1 MDFNLESRNNEIQE
15 ISDNSINGEK
25 LSETEETAENFD
37 DCSLKEVKDGK
48 GNEVN
53 SETLESAEDDFEDCE
68 SRLEK
73 IEDEH
78 PELADDE
85 YDDFNDCGKET
96 DGEYVAEVT
105 YSTDGEIS
113 YEEANNEIQEA
124 YDECDNPE
132 DMSQLKEN
140 ANENEHIE
148 VDNAEVIERP
158 QNTEMGDEVTEEEC
172 EEAQKELNDAQEE
185 LEEQQES
192 AQRYQEELEN
202 QINKHENKVPEGTE
216 NTINE
221 AEEISEETEATDEVE
236 KTTEEIEDS
245 GEAEEATEEIEDSDK
260 VEEIPEEIE
269 NSGDTEETTEETEVT
284 DETSEEPE
292 DTNEVEETSV
302 DTEDTE
308 ESEDSDKAED
318 TSEEIE
324 NSGEA
329 EETTEET
336 EASDETSEEPDDISE
351 FKEVSGDIEN
361 TEEIEDTTEESEDT
375 DETKETSE
383 WIEDSGEVDEVSEKT
398 EDSGEGKETAEGTEN
413 TDETKKTTEETEDSD
428 EVEEHTVDPE
438 DEEVSAED
446 EKYMEDDSEIEISE
460 IDEESLSEDVSQ
472 EVEEKT
478 DTELSDE
485 TKEQIAEEVSA
496 EINSKADNNEISAA
510 EAEKIIEEKKAETV
524 ETLNEQSEAMNE
536 EIEQKAD
543 EIAEQDNLTE
553 EEAKEQISDEVS
565 ENTSENFSDDDVDA
579 MVEEKS
585 ETIEETIEEKIEEQK
600 AVDSVIETSDEL
612 EDEKT
617 EQLDEQSEQSLQER
631 IDGAFEKEDVTA
643 SVINSLRDEHT
654 AELQAKIE
662 EKSATEEELKTKF
675 DEVLSKKKG
684 TDEYRQSLQEYN
696 ALQDKKADLDE
707 QIASME
713 KQQERLEKRSIE
725 LREAQIQRGSEAV
738 VASVTT
744 LSCVNMLQERFDQ
757 AYYDTKADK
766 TELANIRN
774 ESCSTIKE
782 LSDEKDSIR
791 QAMDAKMDEIA
802 EYVISN
808 NMERYDTAHDPHY
821 QQLITEYNAMKEIH
835 GKIGYFIVKLD
846 ENNKAITEQ
855 LGDEYVSMVELPPSS
870 RITEVNDGT
879 DVPGETNYFIDET
892 KANEVL
898 STFKQS
904 KWEQLTVQE
913 QKCAIEQLA
922 DYNAEVLGVDEK
934 PRIVYYRKEDPSDF
948 GGYSSQQNAIY
959 INEYNLK
966 NAAET
971 ADTIS
976 HEYRHKYQ
984 HERAEKLENERD
996 LAFKEGF
1003 ENYIRAENDYQGYK
1017 EQLVES
1023 DARAYAQSIK
1033 DKINAYSETS
1043 DDPRSTYVEHNGLG
1057 ADYQNF
1063 NPEKGEVFEK
1073 IAIDKLPEDFEKK
1086 DYMRYKEVL
1095 EGRELDELRAVAGV
1109 HYNNGKAIWGKLGIQ
1124 ELESYKEHNDIESG
1138 HIEKVRIKSLE
1149 AAEALEAH
1157 FSQNN
1162 YGGLYSPN
1170 IDRRTIEVMSIY
1182 HDTGMDG
1189 NIKAE
1194 DYETE
1199 RSAFISNEETKEKFV
1214 ASALAKKENEA
1225 IETGKQFDREAER
1238 KKAVEK
1244 FEREGFENHFRPNH
1258 SLESAIHALRDR
1270 DSISKLNVSADE
1282 VALGCLVHS
1291 KSNSGLRNI
1300 VSEKEWGDA
1309 VKLLQD
1315 RVDEFNQSHPDEQIH
1330 FDSSFLLNEDGSFN
1344 QEKLAEM
1351 RSESIVLRI
1360 GDANGHDTNSRT
1372 SQSGKAIKFTLE
1384 EKIATGELPGDFESK
1399 LENGDYEPFFLE
1411 IQSADV
1417 KVDGVELNN
1426 ENDPKGFS
1434 RMFAVGEGNF
1444 QLLNCEVDNNGV
1456 IRQNFDLCDGDAF
1469 PLSTQYCIE
1478 ERLGEYKTAQPMK
1491 YTPVVKLGSNCSDK
1505 VYKSYLAFAD
1515 RIERD
1520 YNVKMEV
1527 AR

>member
-1 MDFNLESRNNEIQE
+1 MFIDTS
-15 ISDNSINGEK
+15 
-25 LSETEETAENFD
+25 
-37 DCSLKEVKDGK
+37 
-48 GNEVN
+48 
-53 SETLESAEDDFEDCE
+53 
-68 SRLEK
+68 
-73 IEDEH
+73 
-78 PELADDE
+78 
-85 YDDFNDCGKET
+85 
-96 DGEYVAEVT
+96 
-105 YSTDGEIS
+105 
-113 YEEANNEIQEA
+113 
-124 YDECDNPE
+124 
-132 DMSQLKEN
+132 
-140 ANENEHIE
+140 
-148 VDNAEVIERP
+148 
-158 QNTEMGDEVTEEEC
+158 EVTE
-172 EEAQKELNDAQEE
+172 
-185 LEEQQES
+185 
-192 AQRYQEELEN
+192 Y
-202 QINKHENKVPEGTE
+202 
-216 NTINE
+216 
-221 AEEISEETEATDEVE
+221 
-236 KTTEEIEDS
+236 
-245 GEAEEATEEIEDSDK
+245 
-260 VEEIPEEIE
+260 
-269 NSGDTEETTEETEVT
+269 
-284 DETSEEPE
+284 
-292 DTNEVEETSV
+292 
-302 DTEDTE
+302 
-308 ESEDSDKAED
+308 
-318 TSEEIE
+318 
-324 NSGEA
+324 
-329 EETTEET
+329 
-336 EASDETSEEPDDISE
+336 
-351 FKEVSGDIEN
+351 
-361 TEEIEDTTEESEDT
+361 
-375 DETKETSE
+375 
-383 WIEDSGEVDEVSEKT
+383 
-398 EDSGEGKETAEGTEN
+398 
-413 TDETKKTTEETEDSD
+413 TDETKKITEETEDSD
-428 EVEEHTVDPE
+428 EVKEHTVGPE
-438 DEEVSAED
+438 DEEVYVED
-446 EKYMEDDSEIEISE
+446 VKNMEDDSEIETSE

-510 EAEKIIEEKKAETV
+510 ETEKIIEEKKAETV

-553 EEAKEQISDEVS
+553 EEANEQISDEVS
-565 ENTSENFSDDDVDA
+565 ENTSENVSDDDVDA
-579 MVEEKS
+579 MVKEKS

-617 EQLDEQSEQSLQER
+617 EQLAEQSEQSLQER
-631 IDGAFEKEDVTA
+631 IDGAFEKEDFTA
-643 SVINSLRDEHT
+643 SEINGLRDEYT
-654 AELQAKIE
+654 TVLQAKIE

-707 QIASME
+707 QIATME

-738 VASVTT
+738 VASATT

-821 QQLITEYNAMKEIH
+821 QQLIAEYNAMKEIH
-835 GKIGYFIVKLD
+835 GKIGYSIVKLD

-855 LGDEYVSMVELPPSS
+855 LGDEYVSMVDLPPSS

-913 QKCAIEQLA
+913 QKLAIKQLA

-976 HEYRHKYQ
+976 HEYRHKHQ

-1003 ENYIRAENDYQGYK
+1003 ENYVRAENDYQGYK

-1023 DARAYAQSIK
+1023 DARAYAQAIK

-1043 DDPRSTYVEHNGLG
+1043 DDPRSTYVEHNDLG
-1057 ADYQNF
+1057 ADYQKL

-1086 DYMRYKEVL
+1086 DYIRYKEVL

-1109 HYNNGKAIWGKLGIQ
+1109 HYENGKAIWGKLGIQ

-1199 RSAFISNEETKEKFV
+1199 RAAFISNEETKEKFV
-1214 ASALAKKENEA
+1214 ASALAKKEKEA
-1225 IETGKQFDREAER
+1225 IETGKPFDREAES
-1238 KKAVEK
+1238 KKVIEK

-1300 VSEKEWGDA
+1300 ISEKEWRDA

-1344 QEKLAEM
+1344 QEKLVEM

-1372 SQSGKAIKFTLE
+1372 SQSGKAIEFTLE
-1384 EKIATGELPGDFESK
+1384 EKIATGELPSDFESK

-1426 ENDPKGFS
+1426 KNDPKGFS

-1456 IRQNFDLCDGDAF
+1456 IRQSFDLCDGDAF

-1527 AR
+1527 VR